1 MLNIKDKNKIKN
13 QAKDLGL
20 LKVNLSLRIDL
31 FKRLPTNTNMRIAYD
46 LIEELILETFTGN
59 TNEIDM
65 KVITR
70 FDKLKSLA
78 LNTNQVH
85 ERKLAF
91 NKSLEIFKKL
101 TQLTLS

>member
-1 MLNIKDKNKIKN
+1 VLNIKDKNKIKK

-46 LIEELILETFTGN
+46 LIEELILEIFTGN
-59 TNEIDM
+59 TDKIDM

-78 LNTNQVH
+78 LNTNQVN
-85 ERKLAF
+85 ERRLAF
-91 NKSLEIFKKL
+91 NKSLEVFKKL

>member
-1 MLNIKDKNKIKN
+1 MLNTKDKNKTKN
-13 QAKDLGL
+13 QTKDLGL

-31 FKRLPTNTNMRIAYD
+31 FKRLPTNTNMRIAYA

-59 TNEIDM
+59 TDKIDM

-78 LNTNQVH
+78 LNTNQVN

-91 NKSLEIFKKL
+91 NKSLEVFKKL

>member
-1 MLNIKDKNKIKN
+1 MLNTKDKNKTKN
-13 QAKDLGL
+13 QTKDLGL

-31 FKRLPTNTNMRIAYD
+31 FKRLPTNTNMRIAYA

-59 TNEIDM
+59 TDKIDM

-78 LNTNQVH
+78 LTTNQVN

-91 NKSLEIFKKL
+91 NKSLEVFKKL
-101 TQLTLS
+101 SQLTLS

>member
-1 MLNIKDKNKIKN
+1 MLNIKDKNKIKK

-46 LIEELILETFTGN
+46 LIEELILEIFTGN
-59 TNEIDM
+59 TDKIDM

-78 LNTNQVH
+78 LNTNQVN
-85 ERKLAF
+85 ERRLAF
-91 NKSLEIFKKL
+91 NKSLEVFKKL